1 MLAALIAR
9 KPPIANG
16 YIKYEWIEVSRNV
29 KVVSC
34 VRTQHLPT
42 SRVSAAV
49 EGDWAE
55 FSQLSQQVLKTVEVV
70 LMQDAALLSSMIRSS
85 CSLVRRRLL
94 NLQDPSK
101 IEFFCRRSVSLYSR

>member
-1 MLAALIAR
+1 MLAALIAS

-34 VRTQHLPT
+34 VRTQHLP

-70 LMQDAALLSSMIRSS
+70 LMQDAGCA
-85 CSLVRRRLL
+85 
-94 NLQDPSK
+94 
-101 IEFFCRRSVSLYSR
+101 SVTYA